1 MAISKA
7 QVAVL
12 VVVVMAATAMMSP
25 ASGAYTGCGQ
35 TRKVTVQNL
44 CGHDLALSE
53 FPVANSAPLF
63 GPGFVLRHGTH
74 AEFQVCSWTGSVS
87 APEAAPVE
95 FHVGPDGGAWYQV
108 SNTQGGRVRVTVTP
122 HGYPLQ
128 GHCPAAGCRDHG
140 QCFAHAVPG
149 GNCHNVDELKIIYY
163 AP

>member
-7 QVAVL
+7 LVALL
-12 VVVVMAATAMMSP
+12 VVVAMAAVAMTP
-25 ASGAYTGCGQ
+25 ASGDYTGCPQ
-35 TRKVTVQNL
+35 PRMVTVQNL
-44 CGHDLALSE
+44 CGHDLALAE
-53 FPVANSAPLF
+53 FPVANSGHLF

-74 AEFQVCSWTGSVS
+74 AEYHVCSWTGSV
-87 APEAAPVE
+87 AAPVE

-108 SNTQGGRVRVTVTP
+108 SNTQGGSVRVTVTP
-122 HGYPLQ
+122 HGRPLQ